1 MDVSTDGFSKLLLKS
16 SLLLCTYF
24 TWLLH
29 GTRKPPREVTC
40 SQQGGDQHLLGSIPI
55 AVGQDSM
62 VGLLVG
68 SLGGCELPA
77 PSAGAPSGAPGVAH
91 RAVLAPVLWAGDAN
105 TKGVLAGD
113 HIAELQVVGKSWA
126 FGNSTTACWCLFP
139 CSCSEGALTH
149 CLIHQT
155 SSKCHCGNNSND
167 PGRRGPSYG
176 VAKGRDGIREADHV
190 KIQLVP
196 FQRNLPSSVS

>member
-91 RAVLAPVLWAGDAN
+91 RAVLAPVLQAGDAN
-105 TKGVLAGD
+105 TKGVLADD
-113 HIAELQVVGKSWA
+113 HIAELGFWKQHH
-126 FGNSTTACWCLFP
+126 CLFP

-155 SSKCHCGNNSND
+155 SSECHCGSNSND

-196 FQRNLPSSVS
+196 FQRNSPSSVS